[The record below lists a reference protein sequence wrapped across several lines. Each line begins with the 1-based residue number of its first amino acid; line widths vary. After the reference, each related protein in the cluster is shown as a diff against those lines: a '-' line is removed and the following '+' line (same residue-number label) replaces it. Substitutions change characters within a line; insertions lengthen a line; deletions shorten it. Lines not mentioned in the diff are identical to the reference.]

1 MSDHKE
7 VCFMTNTMKYNIYK
21 TAAVAADSKMEIKD
35 VLDIAGAFLFM
46 MSAMSLAI
54 ILL

>member
-35 VLDIAGAFLFM
+35 MLDIADAFLFM